1 MKIQMKKKKRK
12 FLMQNDLVYPRSRQW
27 YGHLTGR
34 VSCVSMLRI
43 RDKMQ
48 WGSTTFSSSDR
59 NADERTPHNYN
70 SWSHHRGVNGT
81 MDTVSCDWWVWFSG
95 WNMAG
100 LYTVEGCWRP
110 VWHVCVW
117 CVLPCDCIMNKCLY
131 TTHRMVVISLT
142 LSLSHT
148 LVLCDIWLFPS
159 LLSLLSNFNHPEV

>member
-27 YGHLTGR
+27 DGHLTGR

-43 RDKMQ
+43 RDKMH

-59 NADERTPHNYN
+59 NADEKNPHNYN
-70 SWSHHRGVNGT
+70 SWSHHQGVNGT
-81 MDTVSCDWWVWFSG
+81 MDAVSCDWSVWFRG

-100 LYTVEGCWRP
+100 LYTEEECWRP
-110 VWHVCVW
+110 VWHVCAFSTKW
-117 CVLPCDCIMNKCLY
+117 LHNEQMSLY
-131 TTHRMVVISLT
+131 NTQNGGHLSLS

-148 LVLCDIWLFPS
+148 LVLCDI
-159 LLSLLSNFNHPEV
+159 